1 MKQEYPSD
9 KIENVHKAVLNCV
22 VETITRS
29 LSTEM
34 GTVRAGDFRE
44 VFREMENLTGI
55 LEDRSGKIQ
64 LVEEERWHSKKGC
77 NLSKNDGG
85 NCGVSR
91 DKAEAAC
98 LRHWRK
104 N

>member
-1 MKQEYPSD
+1 M
-9 KIENVHKAVLNCV
+9 LNCV
-22 VETITRS
+22 VETITPS

-44 VFREMENLTGI
+44 VFRERENLTRI
-55 LEDRSGKIQ
+55 LEDGSGKIQ
-64 LVEEERWHSKKGC
+64 LVEEDRWHSKKGY
-77 NLSKNDGG
+77 NLSKNDRGKR
-85 NCGVSR
+85 GVSR

-98 LRHWRK
+98 LRHWRR